1 MPQGVSALSPLSA
14 LQHAQASLDNGQSN
28 LVLLEGEAGLGKSHA
43 LRIFANQIGKGLVF
57 TTQSSHWLASV
68 LRLCQTNLELERNP
82 AFLEAARRITPD
94 LKWAQVAQAPNLN
107 DQNNLWNAIAHAL
120 ERLAKR
126 LGGLTLLLEDAHDAS
141 ADDLGSLRALYRRA
155 LLGQAPIQF
164 IITSRP
170 SQPDV
175 LEGFVQDAAIANA
188 PEPTRVVLS
197 KLEASGVDELLQEHL
212 HSKFLPENLS
222 AWLYARAEG
231 HPLHTLELLRFLQ
244 DGGSLRRAGV
254 IWVFRVPLG
263 RAVPQKLDALLKARL
278 QGIQSDGLAWTAM
291 TALCVFEK
299 PIRVLDWSQLCSQSV
314 ETMLE
319 VAQRLEFGG
328 LIRESLELAE
338 TMFTVAHPLYV
349 PLVKAQTLLPEFKS
363 LHQKAMRFAKTN
375 SERARHARA
384 ANHQQA
390 AELSRLAWQE
400 AEQCFAYAQVL
411 EHAEYLLTL
420 ELQDSGTIR
429 TSFANALFIQGET
442 NRALEVSGGA
452 STDPDLLGVR
462 FHVLLRLGEFQLA
475 LEATRE
481 AQQYAENDLTPHLNE
496 ALALMHLE
504 QLDEAENVIQKLLT
518 RFPEPGI
525 QHGKA
530 LDILSDVV
538 YSKGNLRASL
548 EIGMRAV
555 KMLREFGDQKNLAI
569 TLTNLGGCC
578 VHFGLWSEGR
588 AFLEEAIALFSNRGQ
603 FGHVMF
609 ARNNLGFL
617 MVESGHYF
625 DARTLLLSVCRQAHM
640 AKEVRVEA
648 AALACL
654 ADLEWQSGAL
664 DLALSYHQQSR
675 VLDQR
680 ESDGA
685 LDYAHLEAL
694 KGNLETALSL
704 IHAPQTVF
712 HIQKNPKRIRIA
724 LLSGRFEQ
732 ALLLLEQTENPENH
746 DTYRAQLR
754 LLRGLTRLKLG
765 LTQPAQSDFLEA
777 IDFAGTGQN
786 KVLSLEAQIALD
798 LSRNELEDAREI
810 REKLLELD
818 ARGHLL
824 SLKALF
830 ADTWAQV
837 ESKPVSPASV
847 KHCILQTLGGFALER
862 DGKISPWKASKT
874 RDLLAVLLVAYLRED
889 GPKISKAEIIDTLW
903 QDDAGD
909 ESTEGKFRVTLK
921 RLRDTLGDATSI
933 FSLGGMYE
941 LRDLKADVVFF
952 LESLERLDFDAALG
966 WYKGDFL
973 TGIDIPDVEIIRA
986 QLWQRFRDTAL
997 KTSFETPN
1005 ANLLEKLHHL
1015 EPLDLGIL
1023 ERYLAVIKDDAFRSE
1038 QVLLKAKNVFERETG
1053 EIPNELRAF
1062 E

>member
-1 MPQGVSALSPLSA
+1 MPQGVATLSPLSV
-14 LQHAQASLDNGQSN
+14 LRHAQASLGNGQSN
-28 LVLLEGEAGLGKSHA
+28 LMLLEAEAGLGKSHA
-43 LRIFANQIGKGLVF
+43 LRIIANQTSQGLVF
-57 TTQSSHWLASV
+57 TTPSSHWLASI
-68 LRLCQTNLELERNP
+68 LRLCQTNLELERDP
-82 AFLEAARRITPD
+82 AFLEAARRIAPD

-107 DQNNLWNAIAHAL
+107 DQNSLWNAAAHAL

-126 LGGLTLLLEDAHDAS
+126 VGGLTLLLEDAHDAS

-164 IITSRP
+164 VITSKP

-175 LEGFVQDAAIANA
+175 LEGFIQDAAIANA

-197 KLEASGVDELLQEHL
+197 KLEAAGVDELLQEHL

-263 RAVPQKLDALLKARL
+263 KAVPQKLDALLKARL

-291 TALCVFEK
+291 RALCVFEK

-338 TMFTVAHPLYV
+338 TIFTVAHPLYV
-349 PLVKAQTLLPEFKS
+349 PLVKAQTVLPEFQS
-363 LHQKAMRFAKTN
+363 LHRKAMRFAKTN

-384 ANHQQA
+384 AGHEQA

-420 ELQDSGTIR
+420 ELQDSATIR

-442 NRALEVSGGA
+442 NRALEITRGA
-452 STDPDLLGVR
+452 ASDPGLLSVR
-462 FHVLLRLGEFQLA
+462 FHVLLRLGEFQQA

-504 QLDEAENVIQKLLT
+504 QLDEAGNVIQNLLK

-530 LDILSDVV
+530 LDILSDIV

-588 AFLEEAIALFSNRGQ
+588 AFLEEAIDLFSNRGQ

-625 DARTLLLSVCRQAHM
+625 DARTLLLSVCRQAHL
-640 AKEVRVEA
+640 AKEARVEA

-664 DLALSYHQQSR
+664 DLALSYHHQSR

-680 ESDGA
+680 ESDGDI
-685 LDYAHLEAL
+685 DYAHLEAL

-724 LLSGRFEQ
+724 LLSGQFEQ
-732 ALLLLEQTENPENH
+732 ALGLLAQTENPENH

-754 LLRGLTRLKLG
+754 LLRGLTRLQLD
-765 LTQPAQSDFLEA
+765 LIQAAQSDFLEA
-777 IDFAGTGQN
+777 ITFASAGQN
-786 KVLSLEAQIALD
+786 KVLSLEAQLALD
-798 LSRNELEDAREI
+798 LSRNELDAARET
-810 REKLLELD
+810 RQQLLDLD

-824 SLKALF
+824 SIEALF
-830 ADTWAQV
+830 VSAAQI
-837 ESKPVSPASV
+837 ESKPIRLTSV
-847 KHCILQTLGGFALER
+847 KHYIQTLGGFALER

-889 GPKISKAEIIDTLW
+889 GPKISKAEIIDILW
-903 QDDAGD
+903 TDDAGD
-909 ESTEGKFRVTLK
+909 ESTESKFRVTLK

-933 FSLGGMYE
+933 FSFKGMYE

-952 LESLERLDFDAALG
+952 LESLGCLDFDAALG
-966 WYKGDFL
+966 WYKGEFL
-973 TGIDIPDVEIIRA
+973 LGIDIPDAEIIRA

-1005 ANLLEKLHHL
+1005 VNLLEKLHHL

-1023 ERYLAVIKDDAFRSE
+1023 ERYLAMIADDAFRIE
-1038 QVLLKAKNVFERETG
+1038 QVLTRAKKVFERETG
-1053 EIPNELRAF
+1053 EIPNEFLAL